1 MAIILYIDTAGEK
14 ALIGVSKDNHLL
26 ALAQNSQSNTHANF
40 VQVAIAEVL
49 SKSGLNIKQVDAV
62 AVTMGPG
69 SYTGLRV
76 GLSSA
81 KGIAY
86 AINKPLIGISTL
98 ALLAHHAK
106 NHPAV
111 TQYKD
116 SIQIFCMIDA
126 RRMEVFGA
134 IYKADHTIIVP
145 EQSILLDAEYFN
157 KLLLNGPVLCIGN
170 GAIKSK
176 EIANHPNLHF
186 MEESYEIS
194 SLIQLANS
202 KMENLDFE
210 DIAYSK
216 PAYLKDFYQIPSTKA

>member
-14 ALIGVSKDNHLL
+14 ALIGVSKDNQLL
-26 ALAQNSQSNTHANF
+26 AMAQNSQSNTHANF

-49 SKSGLNIKQVDAV
+49 TKTGLDIQQVDAV

-86 AINKPLIGISTL
+86 AIGKPLIGISTL

-111 TQYKD
+111 IEHKD

-134 IYKADHTIIVP
+134 IYQADHTIVVP

-157 KLLLNGPVLCIGN
+157 KLLLNGPVLCVGN

-176 EIANHPNLHF
+176 EIANHPNLYF
-186 MEESYEIS
+186 KEDTYEIES
-194 SLIQLANS
+194 FIQLANF
-202 KMENLDFE
+202 KMENHDFE

-216 PAYLKDFYQIPSTKA
+216 PAYLKDFYQISSTKS

>member
-86 AINKPLIGISTL
+86 AIDKPLIGISTL
-98 ALLAHHAK
+98 ALLANHAK

-111 TQYKD
+111 IQYKD

-176 EIANHPNLHF
+176 EIAKHPNLHF
-186 MEESYEIS
+186 MEESYEIP

>member
-1 MAIILYIDTAGEK
+1 MAIILYIDTAGEQ
-14 ALIGVSKDNHLL
+14 ALIGVSKDNQLL
-26 ALAQNSQSNTHANF
+26 ALAENSQSNTHANF
-40 VQVAIAEVL
+40 VQVAIADVL
-49 SKSGLNIKQVDAV
+49 AKSNLNINQVDAV

-86 AINKPLIGISTL
+86 AIGKPLIGISTL
-98 ALLAHHAK
+98 ALLAQHASK
-106 NHPAV
+106 HPIV
-111 TQYKD
+111 
-116 SIQIFCMIDA
+116 IQNKETIQVFCMIDA

-134 IYKADHTIIVP
+134 IYKADNTIILP
-145 EQSILLDAEYFN
+145 EQSIVLDKAYFDALLS
-157 KLLLNGPVLCIGN
+157 NGPVLCAGN

-176 EIANHPNLHF
+176 EMASHPNLHF
-186 MEESYEIS
+186 MEASYQIS
-194 SLIQLANS
+194 DFIQLAHL
-202 KMENLDFE
+202 KWENQDFE

>member
-86 AINKPLIGISTL
+86 AIDKPLIGISTL
-98 ALLAHHAK
+98 ALLSHHAK

-111 TQYKD
+111 IQYKD

-134 IYKADHTIIVP
+134 IYKADHSIIVP

-176 EIANHPNLHF
+176 EIAKHPNLYF
-186 MEESYEIS
+186 MEESYEID